1 VEDNG
6 VGRAYANRNPD
17 LHSSKQGL
25 SILNRQIEIY
35 NRFNREK
42 ILQRIDDLAGENS
55 RPAGTRFTVE
65 IPADFV
71 YSFSSGGQYPAG
83 DRPMSSS

>member
-1 VEDNG
+1 L
-6 VGRAYANRNPD
+6 RKCRQTRTYAAQNRQ

-42 ILQRIDDLAGENS
+42 ISQEIEDLFVDGK
-55 RPAGTRFTVE
+55 PHGTVFKVE
-65 IPADFV
+65 VPVEFE
-71 YSFSSGGQYPAG
+71 YMNY
-83 DRPMSSS
+83 